1 MDIEMDNLDGEQE
14 KNRIYEYDIN
24 EEMYNEELY
33 SKLIK
38 KYSDHIFNNF
48 QYYNNSPN
56 ETQKHYYR
64 TSIQKKLEIINKAEI
79 LGNRK
84 TAKIY
89 GIAESSIRYL
99 RKKKNDYLNVSN
111 KDSITT
117 LHPGHKPEIFID
129 WNLIESFIDNYRN
142 SGIPITCHTI
152 LLECVKQIKDNK
164 FTTKEALLQRIYR
177 FLKRNNYTIRG
188 GKYIT
193 QTLPNDSFE
202 LIESFIKEIRNKR
215 KITLTKS
222 IDENLIIN
230 LDETAIFFN
239 MAPKKTIENIGK
251 KQILLGELDQEIM
264 HVSVI
269 LAITASGK
277 KLAPLIIF
285 KGSPKSR
292 FFNSLKEVECVKNKL
307 VFIQC
312 NKTGWPT
319 AEIMKCFMFN
329 VIEKYISKHLFDK
342 SQSLIVL
349 DKAPIHT
356 SEEVIKYYKKG
367 NKKLVFIPSGLN
379 PVLQPLEITVNKLFK
394 NGIKYLYIQHMI
406 KNGKAEKLKLKRKDL
421 IQWIFEVW
429 YNESIITSNCIINTF
444 KSTGI
449 SNNINGKEDYLIKAY
464 NIAKELMG
472 KVEEEEISNDNIF
485 MPNDSY
491 ISIIEE
497 ENEGDDEQ

>member
-1 MDIEMDNLDGEQE
+1 M
-14 KNRIYEYDIN
+14 
-24 EEMYNEELY
+24 
-33 SKLIK
+33 
-38 KYSDHIFNNF
+38 
-48 QYYNNSPN
+48 
-56 ETQKHYYR
+56 
-64 TSIQKKLEIINKAEI
+64 
-79 LGNRK
+79 
-84 TAKIY
+84 
-89 GIAESSIRYL
+89 
-99 RKKKNDYLNVSN
+99 
-111 KDSITT
+111 
-117 LHPGHKPEIFID
+117 
-129 WNLIESFIDNYRN
+129 
-142 SGIPITCHTI
+142 
-152 LLECVKQIKDNK
+152 
-164 FTTKEALLQRIYR
+164 
-177 FLKRNNYTIRG
+177 
-188 GKYIT
+188 
-193 QTLPNDSFE
+193 
-202 LIESFIKEIRNKR
+202 
-215 KITLTKS
+215 
-222 IDENLIIN
+222 
-230 LDETAIFFN
+230 
-239 MAPKKTIENIGK
+239 
-251 KQILLGELDQEIM
+251 
-264 HVSVI
+264 
-269 LAITASGK
+269 
-277 KLAPLIIF
+277 APLIIF

-449 SNNINGKEDYLIKAY
+449 SNNINGKEDDLIKSY